1 MAKED
6 GLNSSLRLL
15 TTAQAAK
22 LGTWYVRI
30 ITPYV
35 EEWAMTSKKQIE
47 TIHARQFVARL
58 VGQDPDEYC
67 IGIVPFDFQ
76 DHNAADK
83 AKLMFLPGSVWKLED
98 VCLVTSNDL
107 KYLGCPINVIV
118 DLKKSKT
125 TKRLRRHSI
134 YFLVLLY

>member
-35 EEWAMTSKKQIE
+35 ETWDMTSKK
-47 TIHARQFVARL
+47 R
-58 VGQDPDEYC
+58 
-67 IGIVPFDFQ
+67 
-76 DHNAADK
+76 DHSCQK
-83 AKLMFLPGSVWKLED
+83 ICG
-98 VCLVTSNDL
+98 T
-107 KYLGCPINVIV
+107 LGRSGP
-118 DLKKSKT
+118 
-125 TKRLRRHSI
+125 
-134 YFLVLLY
+134 